1 MAEPIAPI
9 RVLIADDHA
18 VVRMG
23 MKALL
28 SQAPGIEV
36 VGEASDGATALR
48 LCTDLRPAV
57 VVMDL
62 SMAGLDGLTAIRRL
76 TQRADPPKI
85 LTLTMHDEADYLIP
99 ALEAGA
105 SGYVVKSAASE
116 DLIDAIR
123 AVAAGRMWVRPA
135 AAPVLAA
142 GVARRSTADTVQEKF
157 ATLSEREREVFELMA
172 HGHSTTAIGARLHV
186 SPKTV
191 DTYRRRINEKLG
203 LQNLTD
209 YIRLALE
216 LGILQP
222 KAP

>member
-1 MAEPIAPI
+1 MSERDDI

-23 MKALL
+23 MKVLL
-28 SQAPGIEV
+28 QSAPGIEV
-36 VGEASDGATALR
+36 VGEASDGAQALR
-48 LCTDLRPAV
+48 LCTDLRPEV

-76 TQRADPPKI
+76 SQRSDPPRI
-85 LTLTMHDEADYLIP
+85 LTLTMHEEDDYLIP

-123 AVAAGRMWVRPA
+123 AVAAGKMWVRPSA
-135 AAPVLAA
+135 AAVLAA
-142 GVARRSTADTVQEKF
+142 GVARRPRADAVQERF
-157 ATLSEREREVFELMA
+157 STLSDREREVFELMA
-172 HGHSTTAIGARLHV
+172 HGHSTTEIGSRLHV

-203 LQNLTD
+203 LQNLAD
-209 YIRLALE
+209 YIRLALD
-216 LGILQP
+216 LGVL
-222 KAP
+222 KGR